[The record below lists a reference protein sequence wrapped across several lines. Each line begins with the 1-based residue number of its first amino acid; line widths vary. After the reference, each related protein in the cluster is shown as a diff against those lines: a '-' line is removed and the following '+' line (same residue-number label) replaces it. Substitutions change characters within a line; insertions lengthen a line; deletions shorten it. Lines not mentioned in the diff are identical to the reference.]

1 MTNTTNNVSMK
12 KGFTMIELIFVIVI
26 IGILAAVAIPRLAA
40 TRTDAKISKVAH
52 HIQTAKNEIVSQI
65 VASGVTP
72 KALLGAGSAAV
83 PAFDNYSNVI
93 TEMSVLADPEVVD
106 GTISNSG
113 QSVKFKVEDGTTGTL
128 EDCIEMEVNATDMEI
143 RQLGGSGQ
151 ICTALKTMIPAVIVS
166 VAGSRV
172 TY

>member
-1 MTNTTNNVSMK
+1 MTNTNNVQMK

-52 HIQTAKNEIVSQI
+52 HIQTAKNEIVSQV
-65 VASGVTP
+65 VASGIIPT
-72 KALLGAGSAAV
+72 AALGAGTAAV
-83 PAFDNYSNVI
+83 PAFDTYSNVI
-93 TEMSVLADPEVVD
+93 TEMAALSTPEVAD
-106 GTISNSG
+106 GAIANAG
-113 QSVKFKVEDGTTGTL
+113 RSVKFLVEDGTTGAL
-128 EDCIEMEVNATDMEI
+128 EDCIEMEVNATDMEV
-143 RQLGGSGQ
+143 RQLAGSGQ
-151 ICTALKTMIPAVIVS
+151 ICTALKAMIPAVTVS